1 MTEDRYTLRGV
12 TPLHMIHKWSIEHPY
27 TVLSFWVSVVIL
39 AILVVVTGYL
49 PRRIMPYVEQPL
61 IAVVTMMPGLSAQEM
76 ELYISKPIEENLV
89 NVRDLRYIRST
100 SQDGLSIV
108 TLEFYYGT
116 DMKRAYTEV
125 LTLLN
130 VIQANLPPTGANLKP
145 SWVVPIDPLN
155 LPILTFG
162 LTGDPQKG
170 WDMWRLREFADN
182 IVVNRL
188 KTVPGV
194 FSVYAFGGYKRQLQ
208 IEVDRNKLAAY
219 RLSIMDVVDAINRF
233 STAQPAGRLTFNSNE
248 FIVRVDNLVGPDT
261 LHRLLNIP
269 LAAVDR
275 NGRLVP
281 LASNG
286 GVGGGGMSGMGG
298 GMGGM
303 GASSEITRTPEM
315 PGSGMSLFGLVV
327 PSPQPS
333 LPDSQLAKR
342 IIYLKDVAR
351 VVDSYWE
358 RRSGYFYVKGQG
370 AGEDKETRG
379 HGDMGAR
386 GHEDEEGQTKHLVSA
401 KVGQIVPAIEVAVL
415 QEPGGSSAQVVPRI
429 MKAIKELEREYEGVN
444 FEVTYDNSRFV
455 NHLTFKVWEELGL
468 AVLFTALVVLF
479 FLGEWRGTLIALI
492 TIPTSLAFATL
503 MLVPFGFSLNSG
515 SLVGLL
521 LSIGRLVDDTIID
534 IHAVERYLR
543 RGFDPKTATIEGIA
557 EVRLAVIASTA
568 TFTLALIPLLFC
580 GGITQLMYVELVY
593 PLLFA
598 LGASMLVSFTL
609 TPILC
614 ANWLRHPDERKW
626 ERRHP
631 LLRLLYIPLDPFQ
644 RFLDKLENAY
654 SRAIDWTLR
663 NRFANFVRITATIL
677 VGFAFYHFIGGE
689 MMPLGDV
696 GQAFGILE
704 MQPGTSYAE
713 TERAVKQLAEIIA
726 KQPELE
732 VASIE
737 VGAET
742 MLESWSPY
750 FTGYQ
755 MPQVNGAAFMLTF
768 TEKERRKRD
777 IWQIIDAIYEE
788 AMQTIPGIRRLQIKE
803 MGVDVMATAAAP
815 IHILIAGDNF
825 EVLHQLGQQLLEIC
839 KTDPLLK
846 ENFFQPALT
855 WTLNPYAYKLEF
867 DLPKLRELGLTP
879 VDVAQ
884 QAYYALTGGLT
895 SEFYRLPNVRQL
907 TIRVRLEE
915 HQRRHLGD
923 LSNLFITTPDGRQ
936 IPLSHI
942 AEIRQEPIPTVIER
956 DGLRRVIGITGFYRP
971 NKLPSMDLAMEIEAR
986 AFQHLNFPPG
996 YTIEMRGDMTQM
1008 MDSFRRLFASL
1019 LLAVVFMYLILVA
1032 QFRSFLMPFQMVASL
1047 PLELSGVFFG
1057 LWLMKMH
1064 FSSVSIMAVIVL
1076 SGMDITTAI
1085 LLIDLIMRYRE
1096 QGMPRDEA
1104 IKRACPERLRPILM
1118 TSCTTMAA
1126 MIPLA
1131 FFPAGGLDAYQSLGV
1146 VVIFG
1151 LIIGTFLSLFDI
1163 PIMHTYVDDFA
1174 QWLNRVILRRKV

>member
-27 TVLSFWVSVVIL
+27 AVISFWVSVVIL
-39 AILVVVTGYL
+39 AIFVAVTGYL

-61 IAVVTMMPGLSAQEM
+61 VAVVTMMPGMSAQEM
-76 ELYISKPIEENLV
+76 ELYISKPIEENLIH
-89 NVRDLRYIRST
+89 VRDLRYIRST

-108 TLEFYYGT
+108 TLEFAYGT
-116 DMKRAYTEV
+116 DMKRAYNEV
-125 LTLLN
+125 LSLLN

-145 SWVVPIDPLN
+145 SWVIPIDPLN

-182 IVVNRL
+182 TVVNRL
-188 KTVPGV
+188 KRVPGV
-194 FSVYAFGGYKRQLQ
+194 FSVYTFGGYKRQLQ

-219 RLSIMDVVDAINRF
+219 QLSINDIVDAINRF
-233 STAQPAGRLTFNSNE
+233 NTAQPAGRLTFDANE
-248 FIVRVDNLVGPDT
+248 FIIRVDNLVQPET
-261 LHRLLNIP
+261 VERLLDIP
-269 LAAVDR
+269 ILATSRDT
-275 NGRLVP
+275 GQ
-281 LASNG
+281 G
-286 GVGGGGMSGMGG
+286 
-298 GMGGM
+298 
-303 GASSEITRTPEM
+303 TRTMGLQSEAGAASM
-315 PGSGMSLFGLVV
+315 MGMASPSQSMVRAGELSTQAI
-327 PSPQPS
+327 PNARSTSPQSQISSP
-333 LPDSQLAKR
+333 QLAKR
-342 IIYLKDVAR
+342 IVYLRDVAK
-351 VVDSYWE
+351 VTDSYWE
-358 RRSGYFYVKGQG
+358 RRSGYFFVKGQG
-370 AGEDKETRG
+370 ARDTG
-379 HGDMGAR
+379 HGN
-386 GHEDEEGQTKHLVSA
+386 GQTNQNREEKEQSLSPVSH
-401 KVGQIVPAIEVAVL
+401 VSRSVFQAIEVAVL

-429 MKAIKELEREYEGVN
+429 MKAIKELERDYPGVK
-444 FEVTYDNSRFV
+444 FEITYDNSRFV
-455 NHLTFKVWEELGL
+455 NHLTLKVWEELGL
-468 AVLFTALVVLF
+468 AVLFTALVVLL

-543 RGFDPKTATIEGIA
+543 KGFEPKTATIEGIA

-568 TFTLALIPLLFC
+568 TFTIALIPLLFC
-580 GGITQLMYVELVY
+580 GGITELMYVELVY

-614 ANWLRHPDERKW
+614 ANWLRHPSERHWERK
-626 ERRHP
+626 HF

-644 RFLDKLENAY
+644 RFLDRLEVAY
-654 SRAIDWTLR
+654 SKAIDWTLR
-663 NRFANFVRITATIL
+663 NRFANLVRITATIL

-689 MMPLGDV
+689 MMPLGDI
-696 GQAFGILE
+696 GQAFGVLE

-713 TERAVKQLAEIIA
+713 TERAVKQLAQIIS

-768 TEKERRKRD
+768 TEKERRNRS
-777 IWQIIDAIYEE
+777 IWEIIDAIHRE
-788 AMQTIPGIRRLQIKE
+788 AMRTIPSIRRLQIKE

-815 IHILIAGDNF
+815 IHLIIAGDDF
-825 EVLHQLGQQLLEIC
+825 EVLHQLGKQLLEIC

-846 ENFFQPALT
+846 EHFFQPSLT
-855 WTLNPYAYKLEF
+855 WTLNPNAYELKF

-879 VDVAQ
+879 ADVAQ
-884 QAYYALTGGLT
+884 QAYYALAGGLT
-895 SEFYRLPNVRQL
+895 SEFYRLPNLRQV

-915 HQRRHLGD
+915 SQRRHLGD
-923 LSNLFITTPDGRQ
+923 LANLFITTPDGRQ
-936 IPLSHI
+936 IPISHI
-942 AEIRQEPIPTVIER
+942 AEIKQKPIPTAIER

-971 NKLPSMDLAMEIEAR
+971 DKLPSMDLAMEVQAR

-1008 MDSFRRLFASL
+1008 MDSFRRLFSSL

-1047 PLELSGVFFG
+1047 PLELTGVFFG

-1076 SGMDITTAI
+1076 TGMDITTAI
-1085 LLIDLIMRYRE
+1085 LLIDLIMRYRA

-1126 MIPLA
+1126 MVPLA
-1131 FFPAGGLDAYQSLGV
+1131 FFPTGGLDAYQSLGV
-1146 VVIFG
+1146 VIIFG
-1151 LIIGTFLSLFDI
+1151 LIVGTFLSLFDI

-1174 QWLNRVILRRKV
+1174 QWLNRKILRRQ

>member
-1 MTEDRYTLRGV
+1 MTEDRYTFRGV

-27 TVLSFWVSVVIL
+27 AVLSFWASVVIL

-61 IAVVTMMPGLSAQEM
+61 IAVVTMMPGMSAQEM

-89 NVRDLRYIRST
+89 NVRDLRFIRST

-108 TLEFYYGT
+108 TLEFAYGT
-116 DMKRAYTEV
+116 DMKRVYNEV
-125 LTLLN
+125 LSLLN

-145 SWVVPIDPLN
+145 SWVIPIDPLN

-188 KTVPGV
+188 KRVPGI
-194 FSVYAFGGYKRQLQ
+194 FSVYTFGGYKRQLH

-219 RLSIMDVVDAINRF
+219 RLSITDIVDAINRF
-233 STAQPAGRLTFNSNE
+233 STAQPAGRLTFDSDE
-248 FIVRVDNLVGPDT
+248 FVIRVDNLVQPNTID
-261 LHRLLNIP
+261 RLLDIP
-269 LAAVDR
+269 IAAVSG
-275 NGRLVP
+275 NAGQ
-281 LASNG
+281 G
-286 GVGGGGMSGMGG
+286 TQGVGAGGAMGAGGMAGMMGSSQTMTRAGEMSSATISGFPF
-298 GMGGM
+298 
-303 GASSEITRTPEM
+303 AT
-315 PGSGMSLFGLVV
+315 L
-327 PSPQPS
+327 QPTI
-333 LPDSQLAKR
+333 PNPQLAKR
-342 IIYLKDVAR
+342 IVYLRDIAR
-351 VVDSYWE
+351 VSDSYWE
-358 RRSGYFYVKGQG
+358 RRSGYFFVKGQESG
-370 AGEDKETRG
+370 NGKETKG
-379 HGDMGAR
+379 HGDKEKQRVQFA
-386 GHEDEEGQTKHLVSA
+386 SA
-401 KVGQIVPAIEVAVL
+401 KMGQIIPAIEVAVL
-415 QEPGGSSAQVVPRI
+415 QEPGGSSAQVIPRV
-429 MKAIKELEREYEGVN
+429 MKAIEELKREYDGVN

-543 RGFDPKTATIEGIA
+543 RGLDPKTATIEGIA

-614 ANWLRHPDERKW
+614 ANWLRRHEER
-626 ERRHP
+626 ERRHF
-631 LLRLLYIPLDPFQ
+631 LLRLLYVPLDPVQ
-644 RFLDKLENAY
+644 RFLDKLESAY

-663 NRFANFVRITATIL
+663 NRFANLVRITATIL
-677 VGFAFYHFIGGE
+677 IGFAFYHFIGGE

-713 TERAVKQLAEIIA
+713 TERAAKQLAQIIA

-742 MLESWSPY
+742 MFESWSPY

-788 AMQTIPGIRRLQIKE
+788 AMRTIPGIRRLQIKE

-815 IHILIAGDNF
+815 IHILIAGENF
-825 EVLHQLGQQLLEIC
+825 EVLHQIGQQLLEIC

-855 WTLNPYAYKLEF
+855 WTLNPNAYKLEF

-879 VDVAQ
+879 ADVAQ

-915 HQRRHLGD
+915 QQRRHLGD
-923 LSNLFITTPDGRQ
+923 LANLFIATPDGRQ

-942 AEIRQEPIPTVIER
+942 AEIRQEPIPTAIER

-1008 MDSFRRLFASL
+1008 MDSFRRLFLSL

-1047 PLELSGVFFG
+1047 PLELTGVFFG

-1076 SGMDITTAI
+1076 TGMDITTAI

-1096 QGMPRDEA
+1096 QGMPRNEA

-1126 MIPLA
+1126 MVPLA

-1151 LIIGTFLSLFDI
+1151 LIVGTFLSLFDI

-1174 QWLNRVILRRKV
+1174 QWLNRVILRRGE

>member
-1 MTEDRYTLRGV
+1 VAEDRYALRGV

-27 TVLSFWVSVVIL
+27 AVLSFWASVVIL
-39 AILVVVTGYL
+39 AVLVVVTGYL

-61 IAVVTMMPGLSAQEM
+61 IAVVTMMPGMSAQEV
-76 ELYISKPIEENLV
+76 ELYITKPIEENLV
-89 NVRDLRYIRST
+89 NVRDLHYIRST

-116 DMKRAYTEV
+116 DMRRAYTDV
-125 LTLLN
+125 LTLIN
-130 VIQANLPPTGANLKP
+130 VIQSFLPPTGANLKP

-162 LTGDPQKG
+162 LTGDPRYG
-170 WDMWRLREFADN
+170 WDMKRLREFADN
-182 IVVNRL
+182 TVVNRL
-188 KTVPGV
+188 KVVPGV
-194 FSVYAFGGYKRQLQ
+194 FSVYTFGGYKRQLQ
-208 IEVDRNKLAAY
+208 IEVDRDKLAAY
-219 RLSIMDVVDAINRF
+219 GLSIMDVVDAINRF
-233 STAQPAGRLTFNSNE
+233 SVAQPAGRLTFNANE
-248 FIVRVDNLVGPDT
+248 YIVRIDTLARPDT
-261 LHRLLNIP
+261 LHKLLDIP
-269 LAAVDR
+269 LAALSPGSR
-275 NGRLVP
+275 FAP
-281 LASNG
+281 LISGSPAGGMMGMSSGAMGKAGEMGNAAASNRNTNP
-286 GVGGGGMSGMGG
+286 SDTFARPSI
-298 GMGGM
+298 
-303 GASSEITRTPEM
+303 ASPE
-315 PGSGMSLFGLVV
+315 S
-327 PSPQPS
+327 
-333 LPDSQLAKR
+333 AKR
-342 IIYLKDVAR
+342 IVYLKDVAR
-351 VVDSYWE
+351 VQDAYWE
-358 RRSGYFYVKGQG
+358 RRSGYFYVKGL
-370 AGEDKETRG
+370 
-379 HGDMGAR
+379 GAR
-386 GHEDEEGQTKHLVSA
+386 EKGREGGER
-401 KVGQIVPAIEVAVL
+401 VGEVVPAIEVAVL
-415 QEPGGSSAQVVPRI
+415 QEPGGSSAQVVPRV
-429 MKAIKELEREYEGVN
+429 MKAVRELERSYPGIK

-543 RGFDPKTATIEGIA
+543 KGFDPKTATIEGIA

-580 GGITQLMYVELVY
+580 GGITELMYVELVY

-598 LGASMLVSFTL
+598 LLASMLVSFTL

-614 ANWLRHPDERKW
+614 ANWLRHPDERRW
-626 ERRHP
+626 ERKHF
-631 LLRLLYIPLDPFQ
+631 LLRLVYIPLDPFQ
-644 RFLDKLENAY
+644 RFLDKVEAAY

-677 VGFAFYHFIGGE
+677 IGFAFYHFIGGE

-696 GQAFGILE
+696 GQAFGVME
-704 MQPGTSYAE
+704 MQPGTSYEE
-713 TERAVKQLAEIIA
+713 TERAARQLAQIIA

-732 VASIE
+732 VASVE
-737 VGAET
+737 VGTET

-755 MPQVNGAAFMLTF
+755 MPQVNGVAFMLTF

-777 IWQIIDAIYEE
+777 IWQIIDAIHKE
-788 AMQTIPGIRRLQIKE
+788 ALRTIPGVRRIQIKE

-815 IHILIAGDNF
+815 IHLIIAGEDF

-839 KTDPLLK
+839 ETDPLLK

-855 WTLNPYAYKLEF
+855 WTLNPNAYEIEL

-879 VDVAQ
+879 TDVAQ
-884 QAYYALTGGLT
+884 QAYYALTGGLAN
-895 SEFYRLPNVRQL
+895 EFYRLENLRQA

-915 HQRRHLGD
+915 HQRRTLGD
-923 LSNLFITTPDGRQ
+923 LANLFITTPDGRQ
-936 IPLSHI
+936 VPLSHI
-942 AEIRQEPIPTVIER
+942 AEIRQKPIPTVIEH
-956 DGLRRVIGITGFYRP
+956 DNLRRVIGVTGFYRP

-1032 QFRSFLMPFQMVASL
+1032 QFRSFLGPFQMVASL

-1096 QGMPRDEA
+1096 QGMPREEA

-1126 MIPLA
+1126 MVPLA

-1146 VVIFG
+1146 VIIFG
-1151 LIIGTFLSLFDI
+1151 LIVGTFLSLFDI
-1163 PIMHTYVDDFA
+1163 PIMHTYVDDLS
-1174 QWLNRVILRRKV
+1174 QWLSRTVLRRNATKGAA

>member
-1 MTEDRYTLRGV
+1 
-12 TPLHMIHKWSIEHPY
+12 MIHKWSIEHPY
-27 TVLSFWVSVVIL
+27 AVISFWFSVVVL

-89 NVRDLRYIRST
+89 NVRNLRFIRST

-108 TLEFYYGT
+108 TLEFAYGT
-116 DMKRAYTEV
+116 DMRRAYNDV
-125 LTLLN
+125 LTLMN

-162 LTGDPQKG
+162 LTGDPRYG
-170 WDMWRLREFADN
+170 WDMKRLREFADN
-182 IVVNRL
+182 TVVNRL
-188 KTVPGV
+188 KSVPGV

-208 IEVDRNKLAAY
+208 IEIDRNKLAAY
-219 RLSIMDVVDAINRF
+219 GLSILDIVDAINKF

-248 FIVRVDNLVGPDT
+248 FIIRVDTLARPDE
-261 LHRLLNIP
+261 LHRLLDIP
-269 LAAVDR
+269 ITAVALDKGRGTRGRGVAGGEGMAGRMGMAGGLTPMGETR
-275 NGRLVP
+275 NEP
-281 LASNG
+281 
-286 GVGGGGMSGMGG
+286 MS
-298 GMGGM
+298 
-303 GASSEITRTPEM
+303 TPQS
-315 PGSGMSLFGLVV
+315 PS
-327 PSPQPS
+327 PSPQNMFFSPQSLIPS
-333 LPDSQLAKR
+333 PQSAKR
-342 IIYLKDVAR
+342 IIYLRDVAEVR
-351 VVDSYWE
+351 DAYWE

-370 AGEDKETRG
+370 ARDK
-379 HGDMGAR
+379 
-386 GHEDEEGQTKHLVSA
+386 GHEKGE
-401 KVGQIVPAIEVAVL
+401 VGEIVPAIEVAVL
-415 QEPGGSSAQVVPRI
+415 QEPQGSSAQVVPRV
-429 MKAIKELEREYEGVN
+429 MRAIRELEREFPGVK

-455 NHLTFKVWEELGL
+455 NHLTARVWEELGL
-468 AVLFTALVVLF
+468 AVLFTALVVLL

-492 TIPTSLAFATL
+492 TVPTSLAFATL

-580 GGITQLMYVELVY
+580 GGITESMYVELVY

-598 LGASMLVSFTL
+598 LAASMLVSFTL

-614 ANWLRHPDERKW
+614 ANWLRHPEERKN
-626 ERRHP
+626 ERRHF
-631 LLRLLYIPLDPFQ
+631 LLRWLYLFLDPMQ
-644 RFLDKLENAY
+644 NFLDKVEEGY
-654 SRAIDWTLR
+654 RHAIDWTLR
-663 NRFANFVRITATIL
+663 NRFANFVRIAATIL
-677 VGFAFYHFIGGE
+677 IGFAFYHFIGGE

-696 GQAFGILE
+696 GQAFGIME

-713 TERAVKQLAEIIA
+713 TERAARQLARILA

-737 VGAET
+737 VGTET

-755 MPQVNGAAFMLTF
+755 MPQVNGVAFMLTF
-768 TEKERRKRD
+768 VEKERRKRD
-777 IWQIIDAIYEE
+777 IWQIIDAIHEE
-788 AMQTIPGIRRLQIKE
+788 AMRTIPGVRRVQIKE

-815 IHILIAGDNF
+815 IHLIISGPDF
-825 EVLHQLGQQLLEIC
+825 QVLHQLGEQLLKIC
-839 KTDPLLK
+839 RTDPLLR
-846 ENFFQPALT
+846 EHFAQPATT
-855 WTLNPYAYKLEF
+855 WTLNPNAYELEF
-867 DLPKLRELGLTP
+867 DWAKLRELGLTP

-884 QAYYALTGGLT
+884 QAYYALTGGLA
-895 SEFYRLPNVRQL
+895 SEFYRLTSVRQA
-907 TIRVRLEE
+907 TIRIRLNEE
-915 HQRRHLGD
+915 QRRHLGD
-923 LSNLFITTPDGRQ
+923 LRNLFITTPDGRQ
-936 IPLSHI
+936 VPLSHI
-942 AEIRQEPIPTVIER
+942 AEIKQKPIPTVIEH
-956 DGLRRVIGITGFYRP
+956 DNLRRVIGITGYYRP
-971 NKLPSMDLAMEIEAR
+971 GKLPSMDLAMEIEAR
-986 AFQHLNFPPG
+986 AFQRLNFPPG
-996 YTIEMRGDMTQM
+996 YSIEMRGDMTQM

-1019 LLAVVFMYLILVA
+1019 LLAVIFMYLILVA
-1032 QFRSFLMPFQMVASL
+1032 QFRSFLGPFQMTASL

-1104 IKRACPERLRPILM
+1104 IKQACPERLRPILM
-1118 TSCTTMAA
+1118 TACTTMAA

-1131 FFPAGGLDAYQSLGV
+1131 FFPTGGLDAYQSLGV
-1146 VVIFG
+1146 VIIFG
-1151 LIIGTFLSLFDI
+1151 LIVGTILSLFDI

-1174 QWLNRVILRRKV
+1174 QWLNRKALRRQTVGKGEVQ

>member
-1 MTEDRYTLRGV
+1 MSEDRYVLRGV

-27 TVLSFWVSVVIL
+27 AVLSFWASVVIL
-39 AILVVVTGYL
+39 AIFVVVTGYL

-61 IAVVTMMPGLSAQEM
+61 IAVVTMMPGMSAQEM
-76 ELYISKPIEENLV
+76 ELYISKPIEENLIH
-89 NVRDLRYIRST
+89 VRNLRYIRST

-108 TLEFYYGT
+108 TLEFAYGT
-116 DMKRAYTEV
+116 DMKRAYNEV
-125 LTLLN
+125 LSLLN

-145 SWVVPIDPLN
+145 SWVIPIDPLN

-182 IVVNRL
+182 TVVNRL
-188 KTVPGV
+188 KRVQGV
-194 FSVYAFGGYKRQLQ
+194 FSVYTFGGYKRQLQ

-219 RLSIMDVVDAINRF
+219 RLSITDIVDAINRF
-233 STAQPAGRLTFNSNE
+233 STAQPAGRLTFDANE
-248 FIVRVDNLVGPDT
+248 FIIRVDNLVQPDT
-261 LHRLLNIP
+261 IDHLLDIP
-269 LAAVDR
+269 IAAV
-275 NGRLVP
+275 
-281 LASNG
+281 
-286 GVGGGGMSGMGG
+286 SGNMGQG
-298 GMGGM
+298 TRGTELSSAI
-303 GASSEITRTPEM
+303 GASGTMGMTGSLQPMTRAGEISSPMM
-315 PGSGMSLFGLVV
+315 PTAPFANPPFQI
-327 PSPQPS
+327 PSP
-333 LPDSQLAKR
+333 QLAKR
-342 IIYLKDVAR
+342 IIYLRDVAQ
-351 VVDSYWE
+351 VKDSYWE
-358 RRSGYFYVKGQG
+358 RRSGYFFALG
-370 AGEDKETRG
+370 RG
-379 HGDMGAR
+379 TGD
-386 GHEDEEGQTKHLVSA
+386 EGRKMSE
-401 KVGQIVPAIEVAVL
+401 GQIVSAIEVAVL

-429 MKAIKELEREYEGVN
+429 VKAIQELERDYPGVK

-455 NHLTFKVWEELGL
+455 NHLTLKVWEELGL
-468 AVLFTALVVLF
+468 AVLFTALVVLL

-543 RGFDPKTATIEGIA
+543 KGFDPKTATIEGIA

-614 ANWLRHPDERKW
+614 ANWLRHPEERQW
-626 ERRHP
+626 ERRHF
-631 LLRLLYIPLDPFQ
+631 LLRLLYIPLDPVQ

-654 SRAIDWTLR
+654 SKAIDWTLQ
-663 NRFANFVRITATIL
+663 NRFANLVRITATIL
-677 VGFAFYHFIGGE
+677 IGFAFYHFIGGE
-689 MMPLGDV
+689 MMPLGDI
-696 GQAFGILE
+696 GQAFGVLE

-713 TERAVKQLAEIIA
+713 TERAVKKLAEIIA

-768 TEKERRKRD
+768 VEKERRKRS
-777 IWQIIDAIYEE
+777 IWEIIDAIHEE
-788 AMQTIPGIRRLQIKE
+788 AMRTIPGIRRLQIKE

-815 IHILIAGDNF
+815 IHLIIAGEDF

-846 ENFFQPALT
+846 EHFFQPALT
-855 WTLNPYAYKLEF
+855 WTLNPNAYELDF

-879 VDVAQ
+879 ADVAQ

-915 HQRRHLGD
+915 QQRRHLGD
-923 LSNLFITTPDGRQ
+923 LANLFITTPDGRQ

-942 AEIRQEPIPTVIER
+942 AEIRQKPIPTVIER

-971 NKLPSMDLAMEIEAR
+971 NKLPSMDLAMEVQAR
-986 AFQHLNFPPG
+986 AFQKLNFPPG

-1047 PLELSGVFFG
+1047 PLELTGVFFG

-1076 SGMDITTAI
+1076 TGMDITTAI

-1096 QGMPRDEA
+1096 QGVPRNEA

-1126 MIPLA
+1126 MVPLA
-1131 FFPAGGLDAYQSLGV
+1131 FFPTGGLDAYQSLGV
-1146 VVIFG
+1146 VIIFG
-1151 LIIGTFLSLFDI
+1151 LIVGTFLSLFDI

-1174 QWLNRVILRRKV
+1174 QWLNRVVLRRQQ

>member
-1 MTEDRYTLRGV
+1 
-12 TPLHMIHKWSIEHPY
+12 MIHKWSIEHPY
-27 TVLSFWVSVVIL
+27 AVLSFWFSVVVL

-76 ELYISKPIEENLV
+76 ELYISKPIEESLV
-89 NVRDLRYIRST
+89 NVRNLRFIRST

-108 TLEFYYGT
+108 TLEFAYGT
-116 DMKRAYTEV
+116 DMRRAYNDV
-125 LTLLN
+125 LTLMN

-162 LTGDPQKG
+162 LTGDPRYG
-170 WDMWRLREFADN
+170 WDMKRLREFADN
-182 IVVNRL
+182 TVVNRL
-188 KTVPGV
+188 KSVPGV
-194 FSVYAFGGYKRQLQ
+194 FSVYTFGGYKRQLQ

-219 RLSIMDVVDAINRF
+219 GLSILDIVDAINRF

-248 FIVRVDNLVGPDT
+248 FLIRIDT
-261 LHRLLNIP
+261 LARPDELYRLLDIP
-269 LAAVDR
+269 IAAVAMGAGQGTR
-275 NGRLVP
+275 
-281 LASNG
+281 
-286 GVGGGGMSGMGG
+286 GMGVSEAAGMVG
-298 GMGGM
+298 GMGMAGGISPM
-303 GASSEITRTPEM
+303 GEMRSEPMSTPQS
-315 PGSGMSLFGLVV
+315 PF
-327 PSPQPS
+327 PSPQNMFASPQSLIPS
-333 LPDSQLAKR
+333 PQFAKR
-342 IIYLKDVAR
+342 IVYLRDVAEVR
-351 VVDSYWE
+351 DAYWE
-358 RRSGYFYVKGQG
+358 RRSGYFYVVGQG
-370 AGEDKETRG
+370 ARDKG
-379 HGDMGAR
+379 HGKG
-386 GHEDEEGQTKHLVSA
+386 EVVE
-401 KVGQIVPAIEVAVL
+401 IVPAIEVAVL
-415 QEPGGSSAQVVPRI
+415 QEPQGSSAQLVPRI
-429 MKAIKELEREYEGVN
+429 MKAVRELEQEFPGVK

-468 AVLFTALVVLF
+468 AVLFTALVVLL

-492 TIPTSLAFATL
+492 TVPTSLAFATL

-568 TFTLALIPLLFC
+568 TFTVALIPLLFC
-580 GGITQLMYVELVY
+580 GGITELMYVELVY
-593 PLLFA
+593 PLIFA
-598 LGASMLVSFTL
+598 LLASMLVSFTL

-614 ANWLRHPDERKW
+614 ANWLRHPDERSW

-631 LLRLLYIPLDPFQ
+631 ILRWLYFGLDPVQ
-644 RFLDKLENAY
+644 RFLDKVEAGY
-654 SRAIDWTLR
+654 RQAIDWTLR

-677 VGFAFYHFIGGE
+677 IGFAFYHFIGGE
-689 MMPLGDV
+689 MMPLGDI
-696 GQAFGILE
+696 GQAFGIME

-713 TERAVKQLAEIIA
+713 TERAARQLARILA

-737 VGAET
+737 VGTET
-742 MLESWSPY
+742 MFESWSPY

-755 MPQVNGAAFMLTF
+755 MPQVNGIAFMLTF

-777 IWQIIDAIYEE
+777 IWQIIDAIHEE
-788 AMQTIPGIRRLQIKE
+788 AMRTIPGVRRVQIKE

-815 IHILIAGDNF
+815 IHLIISGPDF
-825 EVLHQLGQQLLEIC
+825 QVLHQLGEQLLQIC
-839 KTDPLLK
+839 RTDPLLR
-846 ENFFQPALT
+846 EHFAQPATT
-855 WTLNPYAYKLEF
+855 WTLNPNAYELEF
-867 DLPKLRELGLTP
+867 DLVKLRELGLTP

-884 QAYYALTGGLT
+884 QAYYALTGGLA
-895 SEFYRLPNVRQL
+895 SEFYRLASVRQA
-907 TIRVRLEE
+907 TIRIRLNEE
-915 HQRRHLGD
+915 QRRHLGD
-923 LSNLFITTPDGRQ
+923 LRNLFITTPDGRQ
-936 IPLSHI
+936 VPLSHI
-942 AEIRQEPIPTVIER
+942 AEIKQKPIPTVIEH
-956 DGLRRVIGITGFYRP
+956 DNLRRVIGITGYYRP
-971 NKLPSMDLAMEIEAR
+971 GKMPSMDLAMEIEAR
-986 AFQHLNFPPG
+986 AFQQLNFPPG
-996 YTIEMRGDMTQM
+996 YSIEMRGDMTQM
-1008 MDSFRRLFASL
+1008 MDSFRRLLYSL

-1032 QFRSFLMPFQMVASL
+1032 QFRSFLGPFQMVASL
-1047 PLELSGVFFG
+1047 PLELTGVFFG

-1085 LLIDLIMRYRE
+1085 LLLDLIQRYRE

-1126 MIPLA
+1126 MVPLA
-1131 FFPAGGLDAYQSLGV
+1131 FFPTGGLDAYQSLGV
-1146 VVIFG
+1146 VIIFG
-1151 LIIGTFLSLFDI
+1151 LIVGTVLSLFDI

-1174 QWLNRVILRRKV
+1174 QWLNRKVLRRNAKGGR

>member
-27 TVLSFWVSVVIL
+27 AVLSFWFSVVVL

-76 ELYISKPIEENLV
+76 ELYISKPIEENLI
-89 NVRDLRYIRST
+89 NVRNLRFIRST

-108 TLEFYYGT
+108 TLEFNYGT
-116 DMKRAYTEV
+116 DIRRAYTDV
-125 LTLLN
+125 LTLMN

-162 LTGDPQKG
+162 LTGNPRYG
-170 WDMWRLREFADN
+170 WDMKRLREFADN
-182 IVVNRL
+182 TVVNRL
-188 KTVPGV
+188 KSVPGV

-219 RLSIMDVVDAINRF
+219 GLSILDVVDAINRF
-233 STAQPAGRLTFNSNE
+233 NTAQPAGRLTFNSNE
-248 FIVRVDNLVGPDT
+248 FIVRIDTLAQPDN
-261 LHRLLNIP
+261 LHRLLSIP
-269 LAAVDR
+269 IAAVAR
-275 NGRLVP
+275 G
-281 LASNG
+281 AG
-286 GVGGGGMSGMGG
+286 QGAQGMGVSGAAGMSG
-298 GMGGM
+298 GMGVAGGLAPAGEM
-303 GASSEITRTPEM
+303 RSEPM
-315 PGSGMSLFGLVV
+315 A
-327 PSPQPS
+327 SPQSPFPS
-333 LPDSQLAKR
+333 LGSAETFPSQMLLNPQAAKR
-342 IIYLKDVAR
+342 IVYLRDVAEVR
-351 VVDSYWE
+351 DGYWE
-358 RRSGYFYVKGQG
+358 RRSGYFYVKGRSS
-370 AGEDKETRG
+370 K
-379 HGDMGAR
+379 
-386 GHEDEEGQTKHLVSA
+386 DESRDGGKSA
-401 KVGQIVPAIEVAVL
+401 KQERDDVEVGGIVPAIEVAVL
-415 QEPGGSSAQVVPRI
+415 QDPGGSSAQVVPRI
-429 MKAIKELEREYEGVN
+429 MKAVRELEREFPGVK

-455 NHLTFKVWEELGL
+455 NHLTVRVWEELGL
-468 AVLFTALVVLF
+468 AVLFTALVVLL

-515 SLVGLL
+515 SLVGLM

-543 RGFDPKTATIEGIA
+543 RGFDPKAATIEGIA

-580 GGITQLMYVELVY
+580 GGITELMYVELVY

-598 LGASMLVSFTL
+598 LLASMLVSFTL

-614 ANWLRHPDERKW
+614 ANWLRHPDERAW

-631 LLRLLYIPLDPFQ
+631 ILRWLYFGLDPVQ
-644 RFLDKLENAY
+644 RFWDKVEAGY
-654 SRAIDWTLR
+654 RQAIDWTLR
-663 NRFANFVRITATIL
+663 HRFANFVRITATIL
-677 VGFAFYHFIGGE
+677 IGFAFYHFIGGE

-696 GQAFGILE
+696 GQAFGIME

-713 TERAVKQLAEIIA
+713 TERAARQLARILA

-737 VGAET
+737 VGTET
-742 MLESWSPY
+742 MFESWSPY

-755 MPQVNGAAFMLTF
+755 MPQVNGVAFMLTF
-768 TEKERRKRD
+768 TEKERRQRS
-777 IWQIIDAIYEE
+777 IWEIIDAIHREV
-788 AMQTIPGIRRLQIKE
+788 MQTIPGIRRVQIKE

-815 IHILIAGDNF
+815 IHLIISGPDF
-825 EVLHQLGQQLLEIC
+825 TVLHQLGQQLLEIC
-839 KTDPLLK
+839 RTDPLLR
-846 ENFFQPALT
+846 EHFAQPATT
-855 WTLNPYAYKLEF
+855 WTLNPNSYELVL

-879 VDVAQ
+879 TDVAQ
-884 QAYYALTGGLT
+884 QAYYALTGGLA
-895 SEFYRLPNVRQL
+895 SEFYRLTSVRQA
-907 TIRVRLEE
+907 TIRIRLNEE
-915 HQRRHLGD
+915 QRRHWGD
-923 LSNLFITTPDGRQ
+923 LSNLFITTPSGRQ

-942 AEIRQEPIPTVIER
+942 AEIRQKPIPTVIEH
-956 DGLRRVIGITGFYRP
+956 DNLRRVIGVTGYYRP
-971 NKLPSMDLAMEIEAR
+971 GKLPSMDLAMEIEAR

-996 YTIEMRGDMTQM
+996 YSIEMRGDMTQM
-1008 MDSFRRLFASL
+1008 MDSFRRLFSSL
-1019 LLAVVFMYLILVA
+1019 MLAVVFMYLILVA
-1032 QFRSFLMPFQMVASL
+1032 QFRSFLAPFQMVASL

-1096 QGMPRDEA
+1096 QGMPRDDA

-1126 MIPLA
+1126 MTPLA
-1131 FFPAGGLDAYQSLGV
+1131 FFPTGGLDAYQSLGV

-1151 LIIGTFLSLFDI
+1151 LIVGTILSLFDI
-1163 PIMHTYVDDFA
+1163 PIMHTYVDDLT
-1174 QWLNRVILRRKV
+1174 QWIHRVILRRPMKEASHGGA